1 MRRLIHNA
9 VAGVAAVGSLV
20 ILTAHVVGNET
31 RPVVPLGLD
40 LYRPVPENNP
50 LTPARIALGRR
61 LFRERRLSRD
71 GSLACADCHDP
82 GRAFTSTRKGA
93 SQIGDAVVSR
103 DVPTL
108 VNRAWGSRFFWDGR
122 AATLEDQALQPILNR
137 QEMGLTAEGV
147 LAVARLPFYRS
158 RFVEAFGAEPN
169 VEHVGRALA
178 AYVRTI
184 VAGNSAYDREI
195 SGRGSPLSASA
206 RRGLRLFTGR
216 AGCTGCHLGPN
227 LTDEKF
233 HNTGVA
239 WRSGGPADGGRA
251 LVTGLH
257 EDRGAFKTPTL
268 RQVAVTAPYMHDGSL
283 PTLDSVIE
291 HYARG
296 GHPNPFLDS
305 SLRALRLSPGD
316 RRDLR
321 AFLTSLTGEVSEGR

>member
-1 MRRLIHNA
+1 MGRLVLHA
-9 VAGVAAVGSLV
+9 AGVAAVGLLA
-20 ILTAHVVGNET
+20 IFHARVVGDET
-31 RPVVPLGLD
+31 RPIVPLGLD
-40 LYRPVPENNP
+40 LYRPVPEDNP

-71 GSLACADCHDP
+71 ASLACADCHDP
-82 GRAFTSTRKGA
+82 RRAFTSTRRGA
-93 SQIGDAVVSR
+93 SRIGDAVVSR

-122 AATLEDQALQPILNR
+122 AATLEAQALQPILNR
-137 QEMGLTAEGV
+137 HEMGLTAEGV
-147 LAVARLPFYRS
+147 LAVVRVPFYRS
-158 RFVEAFGAEPN
+158 RFVAAFGAEPTTQ
-169 VEHVGRALA
+169 HVARALA
-178 AYVRTI
+178 TYVRTI

-195 SGRGSPLSASA
+195 SGRGSPLSDAA

-239 WRSGGPADGGRA
+239 WRSGSPVDSGRA
-251 LVTGLH
+251 LVTGLQ

-268 RQVAVTAPYMHDGSL
+268 RQVAVTPPYMHDGSFQ
-283 PTLDSVIE
+283 TLASVIE
-291 HYARG
+291 HYDRG

-305 SLRALRLSPGD
+305 SLRPLRLSTGD
-316 RRDLR
+316 RRDLV
-321 AFLTSLTGEVSEGR
+321 AFLGSLTGEVREGH